1 MSWLTDKVAQ
11 IGTAPL
17 FIAFN
22 AHFWAAGFVV
32 LASPPHAAVFAGT
45 LLAAALKEFYFDAK
59 YETTPKQT
67 TFDNVTD
74 FLGYAAGAA
83 LGLFLGGL

>member
-1 MSWLTDKVAQ
+1 MSWLAEKIAQ
-11 IGTAPL
+11 VGESPF
-17 FIAFN
+17 FITLN

-45 LLAAALKEFYFDAK
+45 LLAAAIKEFYFDAK

-83 LGLFLGGL
+83 LGLFVGSL